1 MDGFYKNWFSAVFGI
16 CAGYIIDLFGGWSAS
31 LTTLIIFMVIDY
43 ITGIIQAIL
52 GKSLKS
58 ENGKLN
64 SKVGFK
70 GISKKVLML
79 LMVVVGRRI
88 DITFNITYVREMIIL
103 SYIMNEFISIIENL
117 STLGI
122 EKLPIFDKIVLLIK
136 SEVNK
141 NNERE

>member
-1 MDGFYKNWFSAVFGI
+1 MDGFYKNWFSGVFGV
-16 CAGYIIDLFGGWSAS
+16 CAGFIIDLFGGWSAS
-31 LTTLIIFMVIDY
+31 LTTLLIFMLIDY

-88 DITFNITYVREMIIL
+88 DITFNITYVREMILL

-117 STLGI
+117 SSLGI

>member
-1 MDGFYKNWFSAVFGI
+1 MDGFYKNYFSTVFGI
-16 CAGYIIDLFGGWSAS
+16 CAGFIIDLFGGWSAS
-31 LTTLIIFMVIDY
+31 LTTLLIFMLIDY

-88 DITFNITYVREMIIL
+88 DITFNITYVREIIIL

-141 NNERE
+141 NEGE

>member
-1 MDGFYKNWFSAVFGI
+1 MGGFYKNYFSAVFGI
-16 CAGYIIDLFGGWSAS
+16 CSGYIINLFGGWSAS

>member
-1 MDGFYKNWFSAVFGI
+1 MDGFYKNWFSSVFGI
-16 CAGYIIDLFGGWSAS
+16 CAGFIIDLFGGWSAS
-31 LTTLIIFMVIDY
+31 LTTLLIFMVIDY

-117 STLGI
+117 SQLGI

-141 NNERE
+141 NEGE